1 MTAKKRMMWLD
12 IAKGL
17 AIILMVLGH
26 CLSDQTALH
35 DFIYSFHMPLFFVA
49 AGFTMRAKPRGVVIK
64 SSARRLLVP
73 YFVVCGILFAFAFVS
88 PHSLNANLDTQRP
101 WYVVLVEIMYAAGD
115 QGDFFG
121 HHYQAIGALWFL
133 PCLFVARII
142 LNEILLRGERVAAAF
157 TGQQA
162 PAKADSGGLAP
173 RFAQNVRWFA
183 GALLPQRAAA
193 FLQARPQLA
202 QPIFESACVAG
213 VLAAGM
219 AVGSVVRLPFDIDT
233 AMICT
238 LFMYAGVLT
247 KRYDLMHAPL
257 TFWAILAVAW
267 LSYPILGCSEIAERA
282 YLQQPGSLITAIAGS
297 LMVMKACMLFENLH
311 LTAINRGLAWCGV
324 VSLYVLCVHR
334 VESAVFNWQKIMEF
348 FRPDVWNWDLT
359 AQGLYWFGL
368 RIMLVIAAT
377 VAVNCLIKTG
387 TRAWH
392 ERRDSHDDAIDG
404 FEQRLA
410 A

>member
-1 MTAKKRMMWLD
+1 MAAKKRMMWLD

-35 DFIYSFHMPLFFVA
+35 DFIYSFHMPLFFLA
-49 AGFTMRAKPRGVVIK
+49 AGFTMRAKPRDVVIK

-73 YFVVCGILFAFAFVS
+73 YFVVCGVLFAFAFVQ
-88 PHSLNANLDTQRP
+88 PHALNESLDTQRP

-142 LNEILLRGERVAAAF
+142 LNEILLRGQQVATLAA
-157 TGQQA
+157 GSS
-162 PAKADSGGLAP
+162 ADGAQLVRSS
-173 RFAQNVRWFA
+173 RFAQ
-183 GALLPQRAAA
+183 RAARA
-193 FLQARPQLA
+193 QNALPAPARVFLRKRPQLA
-202 QPIFESACVAG
+202 QPLFESACVGVTLVAG
-213 VLAAGM
+213 IGT
-219 AVGSVVRLPFDIDT
+219 GSVVRLPFDIDT
-233 AMICT
+233 AMVCT

-257 TFWAILAVAW
+257 TFWLVMAAAW
-267 LSYPILGCSEIAERA
+267 LSYPVLGTSEIAEQA
-282 YLQQPGSLITAIAGS
+282 YVQQPTSLITAIAGS
-297 LMVMKACMLFENLH
+297 LMVMKGCMLLEKLNLSA
-311 LTAINRGLAWCGV
+311 LNRGLAWCGIN
-324 VSLYVLCVHR
+324 SLYVLCVHR

-348 FRPDVWNWDLT
+348 FCPDVWNWDLT
-359 AQGLYWFGL
+359 LQGLYWFGL
-368 RIMLVIAAT
+368 RIVLVIAAT
-377 VAVNCLIKTG
+377 IVVSRLIKAG
-387 TRAWH
+387 SRAWH
-392 ERRDSHDDAIDG
+392 ARRDRVPAASSEKQA
-404 FEQRLA
+404 QRMA

>member
-1 MTAKKRMMWLD
+1 MAKKKRMMWLD

-35 DFIYSFHMPLFFVA
+35 DFIYSFHMPLFFLA
-49 AGFTMRAKPRGVVIK
+49 AGFTMRAKPRDVVVK

-73 YFVVCGILFAFAFVS
+73 YFVVCGILFAFAFVQ
-88 PHSLNANLDTQRP
+88 PHMVNASLDTQRP

-142 LNEILLRGERVAAAF
+142 LNEILLRG
-157 TGQQA
+157 QQVEALAMGDSAESA
-162 PAKADSGGLAP
+162 PLARP
-173 RFAQNVRWFA
+173 SRFVQLARRMQRSLP
-183 GALLPQRAAA
+183 ALLRT
-193 FLQARPQLA
+193 FLGVRPQLA
-202 QPIFESACVAG
+202 QPLFESACVGATLIAG
-213 VLAAGM
+213 IAI
-219 AVGSVVRLPFDIDT
+219 GSVVRLPFDIDT
-233 AMICT
+233 AMVCT

-257 TFWAILAVAW
+257 AFWLVIAAAW
-267 LSYPILGCSEIAERA
+267 LSYPVLGTSEIAEQA
-282 YLQQPGSLITAIAGS
+282 YVQQPTSLITAIAGS
-297 LMVMKACMLFENLH
+297 LMVMKGCMLLERLNLSV
-311 LTAINRGLAWCGV
+311 LNRGLAWYGIT
-324 VSLYVLCVHR
+324 SLYVLCVHR

-348 FRPDVWNWDLT
+348 FRPDVWSWDLT
-359 AQGLYWFGL
+359 LQGLYWFGL
-368 RIMLVIAAT
+368 RIALVLAAT
-377 VAVNCLIKTG
+377 IVVNYLIKAG
-387 TRAWH
+387 SRAWH
-392 ERRDSHDDAIDG
+392 ARRDCAPAAPSDKQP
-404 FEQRLA
+404 QRMA